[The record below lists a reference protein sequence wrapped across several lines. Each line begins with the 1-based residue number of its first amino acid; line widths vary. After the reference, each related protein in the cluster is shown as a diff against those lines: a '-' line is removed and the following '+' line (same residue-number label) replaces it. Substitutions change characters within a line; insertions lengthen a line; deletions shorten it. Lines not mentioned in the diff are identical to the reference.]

1 MYLKICNKCKIEK
14 DTKEFNNSIKFGL
27 YPTCK
32 RCISKRRKELKMEKI
47 LRVKT
52 ELHKIVLVENKILK
66 QDGLSQCHT
75 CRTKIPI
82 SKTNHYCNDCIKSQ
96 REKDKEKVYD
106 IVQVI
111 VEANNDI
118 SAINK
123 AKMLIKKKFYRIS
136 QIIEKR
142 DYQSEAI
149 DAQNRMGDILKNGIG
164 EDKPWK
170 Q

>member
-1 MYLKICNKCKIEK
+1 MKLNKQKCNKCKIEK

-27 YPTCK
+27 YPICK

-52 ELHKIVLVENKILK
+52 ELHKLVLVENKILK

-96 REKDKEKVYD
+96 REKDKEKVLASKKEWRDKNKQKQKEYRDSIKEERREYD
-106 IVQVI
+106 ARRYQLRKKQ
-111 VEANNDI
+111 
-118 SAINK
+118 INF
-123 AKMLIKKKFYRIS
+123 IKY
-136 QIIEKR
+136 
-142 DYQSEAI
+142 
-149 DAQNRMGDILKNGIG
+149 
-164 EDKPWK
+164 
-170 Q
+170 

>member
-1 MYLKICNKCKIEK
+1 MDQMSLKTCNKCKTEK

-75 CRTKIPI
+75 CKIRIPI
-82 SKTNHYCNDCIKSQ
+82 SKTNHYCLDCQKAQ
-96 REKDKEKVYD
+96 REKDKEKVLASKKAWRDKNKQKQKEYRDSIKEERREYD
-106 IVQVI
+106 
-111 VEANNDI
+111 A
-118 SAINK
+118 
-123 AKMLIKKKFYRIS
+123 R
-136 QIIEKR
+136 R
-142 DYQSEAI
+142 YQLRK
-149 DAQNRMGDILKNGIG
+149 NR
-164 EDKPWK
+164 
-170 Q
+170 

>member
-1 MYLKICNKCKIEK
+1 MVQMSLKICNKCKTEK

-66 QDGLSQCHT
+66 QEGLSQCHT
-75 CRTKIPI
+75 CRIKIPI

-96 REKDKEKVYD
+96 REKDKEKVLASKKVWRDKNKQKQKEYRDSIKEERREYD
-106 IVQVI
+106 
-111 VEANNDI
+111 A
-118 SAINK
+118 
-123 AKMLIKKKFYRIS
+123 R
-136 QIIEKR
+136 R
-142 DYQSEAI
+142 YQLRK
-149 DAQNRMGDILKNGIG
+149 NR
-164 EDKPWK
+164 
-170 Q
+170 